1 MNHLLNHPG
10 DGWCLDRKD
19 LFRRVATELG
29 GAGILR
35 MVLDFKGYRLGYC
48 IRHSHGPLFDPSTT
62 FVARACH
69 SPPSRT
75 RPLRRSEL
83 APFPGLGEATASAVL
98 EAEAVAV
105 ASWTVERE
113 VRRTR
118 GEAVRITVWV

>member
-10 DGWCLDRKD
+10 DGWFLDRKD

-48 IRHSHGPLFDPSTT
+48 IRHSHGPLFDPSRVPFTPIPN
-62 FVARACH
+62 A
-69 SPPSRT
+69 PP
-75 RPLRRSEL
+75 PPRRSEL